1 MMSQQSPLID
11 FDLAILSKLGIEHL
25 RPVADSREVR
35 DGDVFLACQGEYTDG
50 RDYIAAAIA
59 SGAEFILWD
68 DAEGFIWD
76 SSWEIPNL
84 AVPQLYARAGLVAAY
99 LLDNPSTHLNA
110 IGVTG
115 TNGKTSITQWLAQAF
130 DLLNL
135 PCAIIG
141 TVGNGFLGRLMETTH
156 TTPDAVHIQHLLADF
171 KAQGAKRVAVEVSS
185 HGLDQFRVN
194 GVEFRSAIFT
204 NLTRDHLDYH
214 GDMASYAVVKNRLFY
229 WQSLKSAIINIDD
242 ISGIK
247 LIKKLTAD
255 VPQLQILGY
264 GFSKQADIC
273 IKHFHTAV
281 NGMQVTFATP
291 WGESTVNTRLLGRFN
306 AQNLAATL
314 AALCVEG
321 HPLSSVAAILSQI
334 KPATGRMD
342 CLIEAGKP
350 LVVVDYAH
358 TPDALE
364 KALQTLQEIKPANS
378 KLWCV
383 FGCGGNRDKGKRSLM
398 GKAAVDFADC
408 VVVTS
413 DNPRL
418 EDPIMIIKD
427 ILEAVIAPT
436 LVEVNREEAI
446 KAVIKQAGINDIVLI
461 AGKGHEL
468 YQDVGGEKSYF
479 SDFDIARSALKVRV

>member
-1 MMSQQSPLID
+1 MISQQPPLLD
-11 FDLAILSKLGIEHL
+11 FDLAVLTQLGISHL
-25 RPVADSREVR
+25 RPVADSRMVKV
-35 DGDVFLACQGEYTDG
+35 GDVFLACQGEYTDG
-50 RDYIAAAIA
+50 RDYIPAAIA
-59 SGAEFILWD
+59 AGAAFVLWD
-68 DAEGFIWD
+68 DAGDFIWD
-76 SSWEIPNL
+76 LSWNVPNL
-84 AVPQLYARAGLVAAY
+84 AVPQLQARSGIIAAY
-99 LLDNPSTHLNA
+99 LLGNPSKDLNA

-115 TNGKTSITQWLAQAF
+115 TNGKTSITQWLGQAF

-141 TVGNGFLGRLMETTH
+141 TVGNGFYGRLIETTH
-156 TTPDAVHIQHLLADF
+156 TTPDAVRVQHLLTDF
-171 KAQGAKRVAVEVSS
+171 KQQGAKRAALEVSS
-185 HGLDQFRVN
+185 HGLDQYRVN

-214 GDMASYAVVKNRLFY
+214 GDMASYAAIKSRLFY
-229 WQSLKSAIINIDD
+229 WQNLKSAIINIDD
-242 ISGIK
+242 AFGAEFANK
-247 LIKKLTAD
+247 LKAD
-255 VPQLQILGY
+255 LPSLHLLSY
-264 GFSKQADIC
+264 GFSDQADIF
-273 IKHFHTAV
+273 IKDFHAAV
-281 NGMQVTFATP
+281 TGMQVTFVTP
-291 WGESTVNTRLLGRFN
+291 WGDAVVDTLLLGRFN

-314 AALCVEG
+314 AALCAEG
-321 HPLSSVAAILSQI
+321 HSLSSVVAVLSQI

-383 FGCGGNRDKGKRSLM
+383 FGCGGNRDKGKRPLM
-398 GKAAVDFADC
+398 GKTAVDFADC

-418 EDPIMIIKD
+418 EDPVMIIKD

-446 KAVIKQAGINDIVLI
+446 KETIKQAGINDIVLI

-468 YQDVGGEKSYF
+468 YQDVGGKKSYF
-479 SDFDIARSALKVRV
+479 SDFDIAHSALKVRV